1 MALIQERRSNKYQWV
16 SSMPLMET
24 LRQDLRYAIRTLA
37 SSRGLTIV
45 AVVSLALGIG
55 ANTTI
60 FTFINALLLRPP
72 MVHEPDRLLE
82 VWQHNT
88 TRGSGIGSDMQ
99 LSFPEYEYYRD
110 HNNTFSELGAF
121 TGETPPVIWTRAGE
135 GETLRAALVSSNFFS
150 ILGIQPALGRGFLP
164 ADGPA
169 ATAAPV
175 VVLSHALWQQRL
187 ASDRAIVGKT
197 LTLNGR
203 DYTVVGVAPAAFT
216 GLVLGFAPD
225 VWTPMGMYRAVNPAL
240 DLSERRMHWLLAIGR
255 LKAGVAAGQASAD
268 LVVLGQQLAR
278 DFPDTNRNLA
288 PDTVPVELVPGP
300 FRGVASG
307 ISAVLMAVVGLVLLI
322 ACANVANL
330 LLAKASSR
338 RREVAVRIALGAD
351 RRRLIQQMLTES
363 VVIAGVAGAI
373 GLFISLWAA
382 PLFVSLMPA
391 SLPLGVTVSPDIR
404 VFAFTLLASIGTGIV
419 FGLAPALQHSTLNQ
433 VNNLKDGAPHGGS
446 SRSKLRHALVVA
458 QVTACVV
465 LLVGASL
472 CVRSLLNARSIDP
485 GFDTRNTVVAGL
497 SVDTFGYD
505 ESRGRAFYARLLEQ
519 VRALPGVRAASLTD
533 HLPLGQISRMQG
545 IEIDGHDGPR
555 GPSGRPGLSVD
566 MALVAP
572 EYFEAMGIPVLRG
585 RSFTNTDDL
594 NAPPVIMIN
603 QQMAERFWP
612 HRNPIGQFVTILGP
626 GDSRARA
633 TIIGVVKTGKYESL
647 GEDPKAFFYRPLL
660 QDYQPGVQLIVRT
673 AGNVPIV
680 DALKHQV
687 RALDP
692 RLALVSIETLLQ
704 HMQLPLFP
712 ARAAG
717 LLLGVFGVL
726 ALTLAVVGLYGVMSY
741 SVTQRTREIG
751 VRMALGANRS
761 DVLRLVV
768 GQGLKLTLAGLGLG
782 VVGAIAVTCVLSSVL
797 YGISPTDPLSFLTVS
812 VALTMV
818 AIVASYVPARW
829 ATRVDPMQAL
839 RSE

>member
-1 MALIQERRSNKYQWV
+1 
-16 SSMPLMET
+16 MET
-24 LRQDLRYAIRTLA
+24 LRQDLRYAIRSLA
-37 SSRGLTIV
+37 RSRGLTIV
-45 AVVSLALGIG
+45 AVLSLALGIG

-60 FTFINALLLRPP
+60 FTFINSLLLRPP
-72 MVHEPDRLLE
+72 MVHDPDRLLE

-99 LSFPEYEYYRD
+99 LSFPEYEHYRD

-121 TGETPPVIWTRAGE
+121 TGETPPVIWNRAGE
-135 GETLRAALVSSNFFS
+135 GETLRAALVSANFFS
-150 ILGIQPALGRGFLP
+150 ILGIQPTLGRGFLP
-164 ADGPA
+164 EDDTR

-175 VVLSHALWQQRL
+175 VVLSHAVWQQRL
-187 ASDRAIVGKT
+187 ASDPAIVGKA

-225 VWTPMGMYRAVNPAL
+225 VWTPMGMHREVSPAL
-240 DLSERRMHWLLAIGR
+240 DLNERRMHWLLAIGR
-255 LKAGVAAGQASAD
+255 LKPGVAARQASAD
-268 LVVLGQQLAR
+268 LAVLGQQLAR

-288 PDTVPVELVPGP
+288 PDTMPVELVPGP
-300 FRGVASG
+300 FRGVAGG

-338 RREVAVRIALGAD
+338 RREIAVRIALGAD

-363 VVIAGVAGAI
+363 VVIAGIAGAI
-373 GLFISLWAA
+373 GLLISLWAA

-391 SLPLGVTVSPDIR
+391 SLPLGASVSPDIR
-404 VFAFTLLASIGTGIV
+404 VFAFTLLASIATGII
-419 FGLAPALQHSTLNQ
+419 FGLAPALQQSKLNQ
-433 VNNLKDGAPHGGS
+433 VDNLKDGAAHGGS
-446 SRSKLRHALVVA
+446 SRSTLRHALVVT

-485 GFDTRNTVVAGL
+485 GFDTRDAVAARL

-533 HLPLGQISRMQG
+533 HLPLGQTTRMQR
-545 IEIDGHDGPR
+545 IDIDGYEGPR
-555 GPSGRPGLSVD
+555 GPSGMPGLAVD
-566 MALVAP
+566 MALVGP
-572 EYFEAMGIPVLRG
+572 QYFDAMGIPVLSG

-612 HRNPIGQFVTILGP
+612 HQDPIGQFVTIMGP

-633 TIIGVVKTGKYESL
+633 AIIGVVTTGKYESL
-647 GEDPKAFFYRPLL
+647 GEDPKSFFYRPLL
-660 QDYQPGVQLIVRT
+660 QQYEPGVQLIVRT
-673 AGNVPIV
+673 AGNVPVV

-692 RLALVSIETLLQ
+692 RLALIGIETLEQ

-751 VRMALGANRS
+751 VRMALGANRF
-761 DVLRLVV
+761 DVVRIVV
-768 GQGLKLTLAGLGLG
+768 GQGLKLTLAGLGVG
-782 VVGAIAVTCVLSSVL
+782 AVGAIAVTRVLSSVL
-797 YGISPTDPLSFLTVS
+797 YGISPTDPVSFLTVS
-812 VALTMV
+812 LVLTIV